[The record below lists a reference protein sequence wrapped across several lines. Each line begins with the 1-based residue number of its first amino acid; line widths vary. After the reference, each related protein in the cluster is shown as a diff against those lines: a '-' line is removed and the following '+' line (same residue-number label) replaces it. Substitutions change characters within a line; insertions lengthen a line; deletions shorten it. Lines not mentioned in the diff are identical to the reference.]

1 MVRRRLPN
9 PILGTQDK
17 KTSAPEGRLSFF
29 LLPSPPL
36 TTPPRLSSRAQPR
49 DLLFAFRF
57 SLFAFRFSLFA
68 FRFSLFAFR
77 FSPKVSS
84 RPEQAALS
92 SAQSFRASPAERR
105 DLGKIWARKKP
116 TRRSPAEPPALSS
129 RTRSRSLR

>member
-17 KTSAPEGRLSFF
+17 KTSVPEGRLSFF
-29 LLPSPPL
+29 LLPSPTL

-57 SLFAFRFSLFA
+57 SLFAFRVSLFAFRFSPFAFRFSLFA

-77 FSPKVSS
+77 FSLF
-84 RPEQAALS
+84 A
-92 SAQSFRASPAERR
+92 FRF
-105 DLGKIWARKKP
+105 
-116 TRRSPAEPPALSS
+116 
-129 RTRSRSLR
+129 SLFAFRFSL